1 MTEAEQLNII
11 NAEVEF
17 VKYKI
22 KTFSENHIYKEI
34 IPEVDKK
41 LADIRQAQDSL
52 VMKIFAFKVTFSKNT
67 SISDL
72 EAKIYELS
80 EQLDTNERKV
90 RQKVAAILA
99 DVSISDKSAEQ
110 AGAELGQ
117 AQSKLRLNWC

>member
-1 MTEAEQLNII
+1 MTEAEQLNAI
-11 NAEVEF
+11 NTEVEF

-22 KTFSENHIYKEI
+22 KTFSENHVYKEL

-52 VMKIFAFKVTFSKNT
+52 VMKVFAFKVTFSKNT

-72 EAKIYELS
+72 EAKVYELS
-80 EQLDTNERKV
+80 DQLDMNERKV

-99 DVSISDKSAEQ
+99 DVSILDKSTEPKE
-110 AGAELGQ
+110 G
-117 AQSKLRLNWC
+117 WPPCDI